1 MASSRQSRSAIS
13 LLRPAPAHC
22 DTLSDGIGRH
32 MKINAY
38 LAKSSVVA
46 ALGGLLFGFDT
57 AVIAGATSDLKILF
71 SLTPTTLGLTVAAAL
86 YGTILGSM
94 FGGVPGDRYGRRNS
108 LRITAVLYL
117 VSALGCAF
125 AFDWTSFVVARFI
138 GGLGIGASSV
148 LGPMY
153 IAEIAPAN
161 ARGRLVGFF
170 QFNIVFG
177 ILAAYFSNYVIGTM
191 GFGDTEWRWKL
202 GIPALPAVF
211 FLLMLFTIPES
222 PRWLARR
229 VRVAEAEEVLR
240 SSGDPD
246 YRKDLDEIVES
257 LHERHGAVNEPLFQ
271 AKYRFPIFLAVSIG
285 MFNQFSGINA
295 VLYYLND
302 IFAKAGFTKVSGDL
316 QAVAVGATN
325 LLFTMVAMS
334 VIDRIG
340 RKTLLLIGSI
350 GTALA
355 LAGVAAIFFAGTHQ
369 ELLVWCLVGFIA
381 FFAFS
386 QGAVIWVYL
395 SEVFP
400 TRVRA
405 KGQSL
410 GSFTHWIMN
419 ALISG
424 IFPVLAASS
433 GGAPFV
439 FFAVMMVVQ
448 FFVVLTTYPETKGHT
463 LEEMQRK
470 LGIE

>member
-1 MASSRQSRSAIS
+1 
-13 LLRPAPAHC
+13 
-22 DTLSDGIGRH
+22 
-32 MKINAY
+32 
-38 LAKSSVVA
+38 
-46 ALGGLLFGFDT
+46 
-57 AVIAGATSDLKILF
+57 
-71 SLTPTTLGLTVAAAL
+71 
-86 YGTILGSM
+86 M

-177 ILAAYFSNYVIGTM
+177 ILAAYFSNYVVGTM

-202 GIPALPAVF
+202 GIPAIPAAL

-229 VRVAEAEEVLR
+229 GRVGEAEEVLR

-246 YRKDLDEIVES
+246 YRKDLAEIVES
-257 LHERHGAVNEPLFQ
+257 LDARHGAVNEPLFQ
-271 AKYRFPIFLAVSIG
+271 KKYRFPIFLAVSIG

-325 LLFTMVAMS
+325 LLFTMLAMS
-334 VIDRIG
+334 VIDRVG
-340 RKTLLLIGSI
+340 RRTLLLIGSV
-350 GTALA
+350 GTAAA

-369 ELLVWCLVGFIA
+369 DLLVWCLVGFIA

-419 ALISG
+419 AIISG
-424 IFPVLAASS
+424 TFPVLAASS